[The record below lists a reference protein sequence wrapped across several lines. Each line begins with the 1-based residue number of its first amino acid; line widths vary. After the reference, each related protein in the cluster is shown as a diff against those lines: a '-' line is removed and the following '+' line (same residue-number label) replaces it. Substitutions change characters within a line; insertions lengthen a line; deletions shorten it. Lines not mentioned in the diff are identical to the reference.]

1 MTIFY
6 LMGWEE
12 LCVCS
17 SIEKAQK
24 EVFPNSKPLSKLD
37 GRWIMPP
44 VIPVVWAVS
53 DWALRC
59 QHQQQ
64 VLKIQIRLCNYL
76 KTKFVILHVIFVV

>member
-17 SIEKAQK
+17 SVEKAQK

-37 GRWIMPP
+37 GRWIML
-44 VIPVVWAVS
+44 VVMLVKSPRSLDKRKEVTTGIELAT
-53 DWALRC
+53 RN
-59 QHQQQ
+59 H
-64 VLKIQIRLCNYL
+64 R
-76 KTKFVILHVIFVV
+76 